1 VDGFGPNRLELIPDG
16 FKKTV
21 QNWLGTVLAKPSEIA
36 DGLAQTV
43 HNPNQ
48 RRTILDGLKPSR
60 KNRLDLFPDSFLQFL
75 DGLKPSRI
83 PKFFVVP
90 FLPQFP

>member
-1 VDGFGPNRLELIPDG
+1 MKQEKKKLWTVCSNRPELIVDGFGPNRLELIPDG

-43 HNPNQ
+43 HNPN
-48 RRTILDGLKPSR
+48 
-60 KNRLDLFPDSFLQFL
+60 
-75 DGLKPSRI
+75 
-83 PKFFVVP
+83 
-90 FLPQFP
+90 